1 MSTMIMVCRLL
12 GKKGTLQRSVTTVL
26 PTVAQISKF
35 VKVKNVSLESFSD
48 KCTAVKVKTTKNGPI
63 PCNMREKLEIAEIF
77 GLVKNFCH
85 SEFGHFRSRVVVF
98 VIFTFTKY
106 CWVEKWQTWNIS
118 CKKLFIKNNDSEF
131 WALKIIFELENLNY
145 SKSSEILC
153 SYVQHFNFSR
163 MFFLCDEL
171 VSKYFNLLYI
181 LSLDYSWI
189 VFCLNAKSLE
199 NIFIVRYK
207 YGLDTFLHR
216 SLRNNT
222 INLLKL
228 TLFCK

>member
-1 MSTMIMVCRLL
+1 MKANLISDPATANKKVYLRVITLL
-12 GKKGTLQRSVTTVL
+12 IQ
-26 PTVAQISKF
+26 
-35 VKVKNVSLESFSD
+35 
-48 KCTAVKVKTTKNGPI
+48 TK
-63 PCNMREKLEIAEIF
+63 
-77 GLVKNFCH
+77 LVFH

-199 NIFIVRYK
+199 NMFIVRYK

-216 SLRNNT
+216 SLRINT

-228 TLFCK
+228 IIHHLFLFLWSVKL